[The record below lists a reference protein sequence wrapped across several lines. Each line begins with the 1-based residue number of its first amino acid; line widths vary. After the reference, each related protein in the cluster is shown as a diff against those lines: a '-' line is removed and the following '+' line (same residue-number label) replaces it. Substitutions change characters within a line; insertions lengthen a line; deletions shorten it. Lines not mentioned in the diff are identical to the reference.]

1 MGTARKGTHMQF
13 IDLNDHSV
21 TTLSEIRRD
30 WLESRTADPENTA
43 PDFKTEIFEILMA
56 TVNGRNDLEIVGL
69 THRETDRLI
78 QRLRAQLLN

>member
-1 MGTARKGTHMQF
+1 MQF
-13 IDLNDHSV
+13 KDLNDDRV

-30 WLESRTADPENTA
+30 WLESREQDPENTA

-78 QRLRAQLLN
+78 QRLHAQLLN

>member
-1 MGTARKGTHMQF
+1 MQF
-13 IDLNDHSV
+13 IDLNDNSV
-21 TTLSEIRRD
+21 VTLAEIRRD
-30 WLESRTADPENTA
+30 GADAHGEDPENTA
-43 PDFKTEIFEILMA
+43 PDFLTEIFEILMA

>member
-1 MGTARKGTHMQF
+1 MRF

-30 WLESRTADPENTA
+30 WAAAHAVDPENTA

-56 TVNGRNDLEIVGL
+56 TVNGRNDLEIAGL
-69 THRETDRLI
+69 THRT
-78 QRLRAQLLN
+78 